1 MTRETLLEILFASIY
16 SILVCRS
23 QVPDFL
29 FTDYPM
35 RMYIDYL
42 YIALHQFEAWFAESN
57 RVFMF
62 VINQALVVPEHSAPH
77 LQLNL

>member
-1 MTRETLLEILFASIY
+1 MW
-16 SILVCRS
+16 
-23 QVPDFL
+23 
-29 FTDYPM
+29 
-35 RMYIDYL
+35 MYIDYL

-62 VINQALVVPEHSAPH
+62 VINQALIVPEHSAPH